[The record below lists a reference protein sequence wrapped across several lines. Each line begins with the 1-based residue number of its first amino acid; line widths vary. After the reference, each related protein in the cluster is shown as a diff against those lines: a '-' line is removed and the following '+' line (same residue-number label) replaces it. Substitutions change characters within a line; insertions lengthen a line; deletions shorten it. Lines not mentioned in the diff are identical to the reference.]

1 MSVYGFKVKARDGGE
16 VSLSDY
22 DYKTENTCSQVISL
36 DLDGNVVHNVSFM
49 GGCNGN
55 LKAIPILSEGWTVE
69 DVESKLTGVLCG
81 RRPTSCADQLAKA
94 VRAAY
99 EAEKQAS

>member
-1 MSVYGFKVKARDGGE
+1 MR
-16 VSLSDY
+16 Y
-22 DYKTENTCSQVISL
+22 DYQTENVCSKSISF
-36 DLDGNVVHNVSFM
+36 DLDDDVVTNISFL

-55 LKAIPILSEGWTVE
+55 LKAIAKLVNGWTVE
-69 DVESKLTGVLCG
+69 KIEEYLKGNTCG

-99 EAEKQAS
+99 ESK